1 MVVIVDGIGLRSL
14 PSSRHGATSHLFL
27 VPDLIF
33 VRMPNFVSISQQTK
47 VDGSWHRLQLLRSPP
62 RLGPP
67 MGQIAWDQLTCS
79 NSFLF
84 AIAIQSRLR

>member
-1 MVVIVDGIGLRSL
+1 MVVIVDGIGLRFL

-33 VRMPNFVSISQQTK
+33 VRMPNFVSISQQIK

-62 RLGPP
+62 PPGPADGANSLGPV
-67 MGQIAWDQLTCS
+67 DVL
-79 NSFLF
+79 
-84 AIAIQSRLR
+84 